1 MSRLPSLSPERMSP
15 EQRRIYDEVVASR
28 GTWSNGPFG
37 QLIHQPRIA
46 EPTHKLGEFIR
57 YHTSLAPRLSEL
69 AILIVARHWDCRF
82 EWYVHAPIALKS
94 GVDAATVEAIANGQR
109 PSRLHDDAVIVYD
122 YATSV
127 LQRHAVEDELYVTAT
142 RLLGTVGV
150 VELTSLLGYY
160 SMLALSLNAHRASPP
175 EDAPSVLTSRQ
186 RF

>member
-1 MSRLPSLSPERMSP
+1 
-15 EQRRIYDEVVASR
+15 
-28 GTWSNGPFG
+28 
-37 QLIHQPRIA
+37 
-46 EPTHKLGEFIR
+46 LGEFIR

-94 GVDAATVEAIANGQR
+94 GVDAATVEAIAQGQR
-109 PSRLHDDAVIVYD
+109 PTSLPNDANIVYD

-127 LQRHAVEDELYVTAT
+127 LQQHAVEDALYLAAT
-142 RLLGTVGV
+142 RLFGTVGV

-175 EDAPSVLTSRQ
+175 EDAPSALTSRQ